1 MIWYMKNLWLCQ
13 NVSDDK
19 NDKLSEKIL
28 SGLETIDDETDSS
41 DMLLVKVSE
50 IEEAREEFGESVI
63 GNDLPSLVFFDDK
76 VPTKFDGRLRNL
88 HISRYNY
95 FWNILLPLYW
105 LYNILDN
112 NFLYYH
118 RGSARRSWC
127 TWLVKSRG
135 KRSRPTKRGSES
147 W

>member
-50 IEEAREEFGESVI
+50 IEEAREEFGESVL
-63 GNDLPSLVFFDDK
+63 GKDLPSLVFFDDK
-76 VPTKFDGRLRNL
+76 VPTKFDGRLWNL
-88 HISRYNY
+88 RLSRYNY
-95 FWNILLPLYW
+95 FWYILL
-105 LYNILDN
+105 IM
-112 NFLYYH
+112 
-118 RGSARRSWC
+118 
-127 TWLVKSRG
+127 
-135 KRSRPTKRGSES
+135 
-147 W
+147 

>member
-63 GNDLPSLVFFDDK
+63 GKDLPSLVFFDDK
-76 VPTKFDGRLRNL
+76 VPTKFDGRLWNL
-88 HISRYNY
+88 RLSRYNY
-95 FWNILLPLYW
+95 FWYILL
-105 LYNILDN
+105 IM
-112 NFLYYH
+112 
-118 RGSARRSWC
+118 
-127 TWLVKSRG
+127 
-135 KRSRPTKRGSES
+135 
-147 W
+147 

>member
-1 MIWYMKNLWLCQ
+1 MKNLWLCQ

-88 HISRYNY
+88 HLSRYNY
-95 FWNILLPLYW
+95 FWYIVAPIL
-105 LYNILDN
+105 II
-112 NFLYYH
+112 
-118 RGSARRSWC
+118 
-127 TWLVKSRG
+127 
-135 KRSRPTKRGSES
+135 
-147 W
+147 